1 MLISGAAKGVQV
13 ETELDTR
20 SNPTAW
26 CGATSHVATTAGHLW
41 QRVGSVSH
49 GVLVGG
55 VASAVVG
62 LLSAG
67 RRGLV
72 ALAPR
77 FGALWWS
84 AAACERAAGE
94 SGEASRARGRGQTS
108 ALGREERDQARRKV
122 SRRRS

>member
-1 MLISGAAKGVQV
+1 M
-13 ETELDTR
+13 
-20 SNPTAW
+20 
-26 CGATSHVATTAGHLW
+26 SHVTVVAGHLW
-41 QRVGSVSH
+41 QRIGSVSH

-55 VASAVVG
+55 VASAVVR

-84 AAACERAAGE
+84 AAACGARRAAGE
-94 SGEASRARGRGQTS
+94 GGEASHARRRGQAS
-108 ALGREERDQARRKV
+108 ALGRESREERDLRWHADHEITRCRWHARMRFLWWFAPNEV
-122 SRRRS
+122 PQ